1 MSDNFEKFKNIP
13 DNDERRVA
21 EFLDKI
27 GFSFIDSRAIFKK
40 SESEVAREIDLLF
53 SFQNCL
59 FIIEVS
65 ARKTTHNEKIISFFY
80 KWEKKQNLKRLGEK
94 YASLPNNVMR
104 IFFDLSTSLP
114 ENKSQEV
121 EEATNEKGN
130 KVVYKDEF
138 EKYVSNNTEQT
149 INDFLGVDWFKN
161 TVKIN
166 SKISLFL
173 NKINRFVFRN

>member
-1 MSDNFEKFKNIP
+1 MSDFKPKHTVFDKEKFAE
-13 DNDERRVA
+13 ERAKLGGLAQEGMQTTGGTDIDWVVEHRG
-21 EFLDKI
+21 
-27 GFSFIDSRAIFKK
+27 GFI
-40 SESEVAREIDLLF
+40 
-53 SFQNCL
+53 
-59 FIIEVS
+59 
-65 ARKTTHNEKIISFFY
+65 
-80 KWEKKQNLKRLGEK
+80 
-94 YASLPNNVMR
+94 VM
-104 IFFDLSTSLP
+104 

-149 INDFLGVDWFKN
+149 INDFLGVNWFRN

-173 NKINRFVFRN
+173 NKIRH